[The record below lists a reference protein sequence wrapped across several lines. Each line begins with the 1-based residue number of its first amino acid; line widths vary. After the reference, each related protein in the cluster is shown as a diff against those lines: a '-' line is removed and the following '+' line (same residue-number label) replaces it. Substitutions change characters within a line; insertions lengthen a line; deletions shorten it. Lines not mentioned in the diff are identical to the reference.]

1 MTDETPPGGATADP
15 HGGHRYEAAVML
27 EFPFLALAEGRTEDI
42 RFPDKSG
49 DITLLVTTERTK
61 GMAFVSDVNILI
73 WVITELRDRIRV
85 RHEPRRDIVLSI
97 TRSKLLRY
105 IGKGPGG
112 AQHEDLA
119 STLER
124 LCATRV
130 ETNLPFEVTG
140 RKVLTFWLLERCEPD
155 DTDPTEPGW
164 AITPPDWLIDVV
176 EQDLI
181 VRIHPDSMK
190 LHGIP
195 RCVYRYARARV
206 RDALFSFVDLDP
218 ARAIDRFGS
227 TASVPTMRDKLR
239 RLVGDLERTKALRS
253 GKAALGDA
261 KLSGGAKPRKERQVI
276 IPDYLV
282 TPSATDGV
290 TLSLAPEASTLGL
303 TTHELNVKPQGLL
316 QGT

>member
-1 MTDETPPGGATADP
+1 MTDETPPGDIEP
-15 HGGHRYEAAVML
+15 HDGQRYEAAVML

-49 DITLLVTTERTK
+49 DITLLVTTERAK

-73 WVITELRDRIRV
+73 WVITELRERIRV

-97 TRSKLLRY
+97 TRSRLLRY
-105 IGKGPGG
+105 IGKRPGG

-119 STLER
+119 EALER

-130 ETNLPFEVTG
+130 ETNLPFKVTG
-140 RKVLTFWLLERCEPD
+140 HNVCAFSLLEGCDRD
-155 DTDPTEPGW
+155 DTDPTDPVW
-164 AITPPDWLIDVV
+164 TITPPDWLIDVV

-190 LHGIP
+190 LRGIP

-206 RDALFSFVDLDP
+206 KDDLFKFVDLDP

-227 TASVPTMRDKLR
+227 TAPVPTMRDKLK

-261 KLSGGAKPRKERQVI
+261 KLSGGAKPRKEPQVI

-282 TPSATDGV
+282 TPSAKDGV

-303 TTHELNVKPQGLL
+303 TTHELNVKPHVLF